1 MLKGESRELPHGLMP
16 LLFSV
21 SLYSSFRSV
30 NLQGFE
36 SESESFSRS
45 VTPGSLRTQGLYS
58 SPGSSVQGTLHT
70 RIRTGLPFPSQGIF
84 PTQGSTPGLLHCRLV
99 LNPSEPIYLSSDTSP
114 ALDWTSGEKNE
125 YGTLS
130 LFKGKIL
137 LMKTDD
143 HKAIWQVPSLQ
154 LMLNAPW
161 DLRSKGWPGNCSPGS
176 ETWNQM
182 ILVKA

>member
-1 MLKGESRELPHGLMP
+1 MALCLYYLVYPCIPPSIQSIYKDLKVKVKALVAQSRQALCEHKDCIAHQAPLSRGLC
-16 LLFSV
+16 
-21 SLYSSFRSV
+21 
-30 NLQGFE
+30 
-36 SESESFSRS
+36 
-45 VTPGSLRTQGLYS
+45 TQEFGL
-58 SPGSSVQGTLHT
+58 
-70 RIRTGLPFPSQGIF
+70 GIF